1 MGINS
6 NMNGADEY
14 MIQRKTDIKMIFN
27 EEHHYEVCKA
37 LQSRIL
43 VMLQINLTLL
53 KYNVIQ
59 NSAQ

>member
-1 MGINS
+1 
-6 NMNGADEY
+6 MNGADEY
-14 MIQRKTDIKMIFN
+14 MIQHKTDRKMILN

-37 LQSRIL
+37 LQPKIL